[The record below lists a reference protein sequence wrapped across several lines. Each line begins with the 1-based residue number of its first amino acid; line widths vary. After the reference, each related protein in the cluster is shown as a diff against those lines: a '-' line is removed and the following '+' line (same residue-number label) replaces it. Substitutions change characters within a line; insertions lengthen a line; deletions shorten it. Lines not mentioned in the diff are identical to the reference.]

1 MYIEY
6 CWYIEYRLRWN
17 LNYWRI
23 VLIQTN
29 RFLISA
35 FVASLYEGD
44 LSKRIIETD
53 NWAYRAWLKIWVF
66 HCNCWTLDSNRQF
79 PFLSGYEFL
88 SIRVREFRR
97 GRTNASWKWRICQRC
112 YHGDLHEY
120 LKLQVK
126 SLSKSNSVINE
137 SWNKKEEAY
146 CLCWRYHRK
155 IFLLFLPIFSK
166 IKDAMV
172 FVMSFANIH
181 NASLNESEA
190 SHGFKTVQRLCTW
203 NKPLANV
210 LMMFSYVSDHSMT
223 TSFNIHLAISSIHGK
238 ISFQFRFWAH
248 FFALQNP
255 DTRFKIFRTALKK
268 FALRAE
274 YYLLTSK
281 FTIFDK

>member
-29 RFLISA
+29 RFFNIS
-35 FVASLYEGD
+35 VCSLT
-44 LSKRIIETD
+44 LRRRSQQTD
-53 NWAYRAWLKIWVF
+53 NRAYRAWLKIWVF
-66 HCNCWTLDSNRQF
+66 HCNCWTLDRNRQF

-88 SIRVREFRR
+88 
-97 GRTNASWKWRICQRC
+97 K
-112 YHGDLHEY
+112 Y
-120 LKLQVK
+120 
-126 SLSKSNSVINE
+126 E
-137 SWNKKEEAY
+137 SWNKKEEPY
-146 CLCWRYHRK
+146 CLCWRYHRN

-172 FVMSFANIH
+172 FIMSFVNIH
-181 NASLNESEA
+181 NDSLNESEA

-210 LMMFSYVSDHSMT
+210 LMMFSYVSDHPMAP
-223 TSFNIHLAISSIHGK
+223 FFDIHLAISSIHGK
-238 ISFQFRFWAH
+238 ISFEFRFWAH
-248 FFALQNP
+248 FFAFQNP
-255 DTRFKIFRTALKK
+255 DTRLKIFPTALKK

-274 YYLLTSK
+274 KRISK
-281 FTIFDK
+281 FSDTIENFDPESSLPFRAWKRIDIVQ